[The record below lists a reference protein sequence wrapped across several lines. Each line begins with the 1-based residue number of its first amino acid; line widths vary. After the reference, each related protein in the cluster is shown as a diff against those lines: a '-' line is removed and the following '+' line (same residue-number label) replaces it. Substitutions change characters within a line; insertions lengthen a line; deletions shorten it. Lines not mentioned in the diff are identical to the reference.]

1 MHLRKEYYRV
11 YLVYFESFIFS
22 FFHFFLILIVYEKN
36 AGPNYLEHYV
46 YTELM
51 KFKHIFPKDSF
62 SCKLRP
68 LSFFRLLIL
77 MITIRRNTKIFT
89 LNFNVKINL
98 AVTLFCRS
106 PPIYRCRITLRFWQ
120 IILLHP
126 VHAYVHVSHLHFW
139 SDSKCTDLGNSTIS
153 KMHRCK
159 LAPLRI
165 SIATWFLAYSFRNKY
180 CKQFK
185 EMEVTLKSSKNLTP
199 TK

>member
-36 AGPNYLEHYV
+36 AGLNYLEHYV